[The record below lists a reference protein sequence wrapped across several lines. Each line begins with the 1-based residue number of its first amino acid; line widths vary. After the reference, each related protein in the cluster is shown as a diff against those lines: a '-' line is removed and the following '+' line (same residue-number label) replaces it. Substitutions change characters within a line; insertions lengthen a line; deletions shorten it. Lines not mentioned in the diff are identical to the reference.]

1 MLTIFSHNH
10 FFKKAMRLKIN
21 DIKAVRKANLVDLC
35 LTKYASSSC
44 AQFHFL
50 INSFEMKKNF
60 VCFRVEGNIICLI
73 NKRRTAHIASII
85 ARVTDGIPVG
95 EDITLTER
103 EVQYIFIMKFTVLAK
118 DYPELLGISP
128 KAYSSYKRRLIEK
141 FGFNSFHAL
150 LALSNY
156 LHAFSL
162 LDKFTPD

>member
-1 MLTIFSHNH
+1 MVTIVSHNH

-21 DIKAVRKANLVDLC
+21 DVKAAKQANLVDLC
-35 LTKYASSSC
+35 LTRYPTSRR

-60 VCFRVEGNIICLI
+60 VCFKVEDNIVCLI
-73 NKRRTAHIASII
+73 NKRRTAHIANII
-85 ARVTDGIPVG
+85 DRVTDGIPVG

-103 EVQYIFIMKFTVLAK
+103 EFQYIFVMKFNVLAK

-128 KAYSSYKRRLIEK
+128 KAYSCNKRKIIEK
-141 FGFNSFHAL
+141 FGFHSFHAL

-156 LHAFSL
+156 LHAFWL
-162 LDKFTPD
+162 IDKFMPE

>member
-35 LTKYASSSC
+35 LTRYSSSSH

-60 VCFRVEGNIICLI
+60 VCFKVEGNIICLI

-103 EVQYIFIMKFTVLAK
+103 EFQYIFIMKFNVLAK

-128 KAYSSYKRRLIEK
+128 KFVYPANDLHKAQLLTQLITSHGGIGSGK
-141 FGFNSFHAL
+141 IIIAL
-150 LALSNY
+150 LPL
-156 LHAFSL
+156 
-162 LDKFTPD
+162 

>member
-35 LTKYASSSC
+35 LTRYSSSSH

-60 VCFRVEGNIICLI
+60 VCFKVEGNIICLI

-103 EVQYIFIMKFTVLAK
+103 EFQYIFIMKFKIGRAHV
-118 DYPELLGISP
+118 
-128 KAYSSYKRRLIEK
+128 
-141 FGFNSFHAL
+141 
-150 LALSNY
+150 
-156 LHAFSL
+156 
-162 LDKFTPD
+162 

>member
-1 MLTIFSHNH
+1 
-10 FFKKAMRLKIN
+10 
-21 DIKAVRKANLVDLC
+21 
-35 LTKYASSSC
+35 
-44 AQFHFL
+44 
-50 INSFEMKKNF
+50 MKKNF
-60 VCFRVEGNIICLI
+60 VCFRVEDNIICLI

-103 EVQYIFIMKFTVLAK
+103 EFQYIFIMKFTVLAK

>member
-35 LTKYASSSC
+35 LTKYASGSC

-73 NKRRTAHIASII
+73 NKRRTAHIA
-85 ARVTDGIPVG
+85 RVTDGIPVG

-103 EVQYIFIMKFTVLAK
+103 EFQYIFIMKFTVLAK

>member
-35 LTKYASSSC
+35 LTKYASGSC

-103 EVQYIFIMKFTVLAK
+103 
-118 DYPELLGISP
+118 ISV
-128 KAYSSYKRRLIEK
+128 YFYYEIYRTGKRLPGAARHFAQGLQQ
-141 FGFNSFHAL
+141 L
-150 LALSNY
+150 
-156 LHAFSL
+156 
-162 LDKFTPD
+162 